1 MRVTE
6 IGHNQSFITLPST
19 MMGRRLVLSLL
30 LLLGTESVSAF
41 APLSAKLQ
49 QRHVVTTASN
59 YRPIVDKLL
68 FVTPTGLAVIK
79 SPILG
84 SKPAPPHSANFF
96 QEAWAVLPA
105 FLGSLPSLLTSTT
118 YWQLNLLKHAIS
130 LWGVSVVLS
139 TLREIMRDDSK
150 LRFKHRPRYFVA
162 AGLVT
167 ILVACR
173 A

>member
-1 MRVTE
+1 MGCRVV
-6 IGHNQSFITLPST
+6 F
-19 MMGRRLVLSLL
+19 SLL
-30 LLLGTESVSAF
+30 LLLGTETVSAF
-41 APLSAKLQ
+41 APLSTKLQ
-49 QRHVVTTASN
+49 QRHAVTTASKH
-59 YRPIVDKLL
+59 RPVVDKLL
-68 FVTPTGLAVIK
+68 FVTPTALAVIK
-79 SPILG
+79 SPLLG

-96 QEAWAVLPA
+96 QEVWSVLPA

-150 LRFKHRPRYFVA
+150 LRYNQRPLYFLA

-167 ILVACR
+167 VLVVCR